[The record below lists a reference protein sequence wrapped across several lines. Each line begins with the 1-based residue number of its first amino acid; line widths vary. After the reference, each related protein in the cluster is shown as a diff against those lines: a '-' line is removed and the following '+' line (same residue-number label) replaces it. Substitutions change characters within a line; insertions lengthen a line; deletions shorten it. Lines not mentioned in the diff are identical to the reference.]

1 MNASPLIFSSLLAT
15 ENLQNHFFF
24 EFLVFS
30 FDFCRNSAREKKTK
44 RSCPACV
51 PEGKRSS
58 SFLSCVARATFPL
71 FFLNQDS
78 CLRSLKKREAPG
90 DGAQLPSHRLY
101 KISLS
106 FTLRY
111 RPPFLP
117 SFPLLLSF
125 STSSSST
132 DLY

>member
-1 MNASPLIFSSLLAT
+1 MVQQLPKLRRVRDLSALPWERMLL
-15 ENLQNHFFF
+15 
-24 EFLVFS
+24 
-30 FDFCRNSAREKKTK
+30 SAE
-44 RSCPACV
+44 
-51 PEGKRSS
+51 
-58 SFLSCVARATFPL
+58 
-71 FFLNQDS
+71 
-78 CLRSLKKREAPG
+78 LKKREAPG
-90 DGAQLPSHRLY
+90 DGAQLPFHRLY